1 MGRHVACTAHGMLSI
16 YLSLVQKGLRA
27 PLHST
32 ARHTGGLHQI
42 LDLQCGMQDVRIAF
56 IAAGSAACHCLAGGV
71 DGKLYTWGR
80 NEVSSQ
86 QGQAE
91 NSLHGHKIYP
101 VAEQEKSVQPLLDS
115 TCTMKMSL
123 ATYCY

>member
-1 MGRHVACTAHGMLSI
+1 MLSI
-16 YLSLVQKGLRA
+16 YLFLVQKGLGA
-27 PLHST
+27 PFS
-32 ARHTGGLHQI
+32 GGLHQI
-42 LDLQCGMQDVRIAF
+42 LDLHCGMQDIRIAF

-91 NSLHGHKIYP
+91 SPCMVIRSILWQDGRT
-101 VAEQEKSVQPLLDS
+101 QKSVQPLRGS
-115 TCTMKMSL
+115 TSTMKEGL
-123 ATYCY
+123 ATYYY